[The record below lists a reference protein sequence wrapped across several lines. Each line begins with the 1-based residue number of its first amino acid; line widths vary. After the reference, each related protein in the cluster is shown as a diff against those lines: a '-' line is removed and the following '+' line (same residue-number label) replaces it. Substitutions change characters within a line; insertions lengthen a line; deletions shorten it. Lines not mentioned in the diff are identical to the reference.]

1 MSSDIAV
8 NGGQPFPGSDSL
20 PCSISEFRPLKSIK
34 QADLTSDNEVVFN
47 AGFPDRQI
55 SIEPSVIYLKGI
67 PPVRLTT
74 DKNWGWLSVKKI
86 YFSFQHIYGINFKTK
101 PFQQEIVDS
110 NSPIVF
116 NFKPKDMPVEDAVI
130 YMGGFDGFKSGLSAL
145 KNYNTYSNFSGFN
158 TAAFGLHKLYNFR
171 TYAHV
176 SGIAFTGY
184 GTAKL
189 QNLKRYLNA
198 LGRDAAVFGTAKVQ
212 SLRSYIHFVGL
223 VQSRFGEA
231 GNNKFRISFNL
242 QSIQQKDSKEYTEFG
257 LALVAR
263 NLRYVEMNSHQS
275 MERFGTYWASHS
287 PRYIRP
293 KGFITDFPTNHV
305 IATARFLKFE
315 GMDFAGYG
323 ARIIPESQTAYM
335 QGFSGA
341 IGEHEIYNW
350 LQEIKPKSFLTA
362 GELPQ
367 MRWGWAD
374 VYNSDQHIKPIH
386 IVGDKLEPPEIS
398 KLHKV
403 ENRNRSVQMFG
414 IAHHRFGYQYIYN
427 NARVIQPAGI
437 ESPIEA
443 HKTAVSVTHRV
454 RQINMQPIEAP
465 YMFSWHVVHLKAKR
479 YGVKGFNLS
488 QYGSMTLENTRRY
501 FRFITLGE
509 QACYGQHMVSH
520 RIRSVQ
526 FESLNA
532 VALPVF
538 LQPEL
543 KLGRRYIEPL
553 AGNMVKFGLPELRLH
568 RNVLYPRFIFKDQIG
583 EPIVRNK
590 TPQIYMRSQPLGDF
604 GEFYIGHRVRRVQ
617 MDGYGATRYT
627 RFRISDSTQE
637 IIAYSIGPAELSKQH
652 EIRHLGSGLTLPAKI
667 DFSGKGYAA
676 KNFSDDQ
683 PPPMKVYQNVIRFGK
698 VDKDDKENG
707 LDSAEFGSMR
717 ITANTIRVE
726 PGYWEILFGK
736 FQVTYKNRTVQMGAS
751 EDFLSIGEPRM
762 SPHTIYMTKYPPQQ
776 AIKNHVRP
784 ALPLHDLNGYID
796 GQSVMPGMKFGA
808 PKATHKVQEI
818 IAGNADFFNSGTH
831 DLQLR
836 RTYITFKGMSTMRFG
851 LIGPL
856 GTQHIEFSRE
866 GTQESFGKPELV
878 HVKKHDPYIRP
889 QGFRLVE
896 FGKLSIDHRNRT
908 ISMYGLDSLAA
919 GTKRTEDK
927 PYMWQGLRV
936 GGHVPT
942 NIGGGVQS
950 LFGTAWVSLRVRGIE
965 VSGLDHALV
974 AKYEPGKFELAMKVI
989 RREMPGE
996 DKTQRIFMNGSILAF
1011 VGAPDIK
1018 NKIHYI
1024 RPDGNSEQYRKGGY
1038 EH

>member
-1 MSSDIAV
+1 MSDEYV
-8 NGGQPFPGSDSL
+8 PPNGLYVRIKLGNSEYKAPNALKVTINLTPEHQSSETQYIGGEGTGFDSFASGMPVIWVKQL
-20 PCSISEFRPLKSIK
+20 YLK
-34 QADLTSDNEVVFN
+34 N
-47 AGFPDRQI
+47 AG
-55 SIEPSVIYLKGI
+55 G
-67 PPVRLTT
+67 
-74 DKNWGWLSVKKI
+74 
-86 YFSFQHIYGINFKTK
+86 
-101 PFQQEIVDS
+101 
-110 NSPIVF
+110 NS
-116 NFKPKDMPVEDAVI
+116 
-130 YMGGFDGFKSGLSAL
+130 YQ
-145 KNYNTYSNFSGFN
+145 
-158 TAAFGLHKLYNFR
+158 AFGQHKLYNFR
-171 TYAHV
+171 TYAKI
-176 SGIAFTGY
+176 SGTSFSGF
-184 GTAKL
+184 GTARL

-198 LGRDAAVFGTAKVQ
+198 LGRDASLFGFAKVQ
-212 SLRSYIHFVGL
+212 SLRSYIRFTGL
-223 VQSRFGEA
+223 VQSKFGEA
-231 GNNKFRISFNL
+231 GSEKFRVSFNL
-242 QSIQQKDSKEYTEFG
+242 QSVQQKDSKQYTAFG
-257 LALVAR
+257 SAIVGHS
-263 NLRYVEMNSHQS
+263 LRYVEMRASQS
-275 MERFGTYWASHS
+275 MEKFGISWGSHS
-287 PRYIRP
+287 PRYIQP
-293 KGFITDFPTNHV
+293 KGFIADFPTNHV

-315 GMDFAGYG
+315 GPDFSKYG
-323 ARIIPESQTAYM
+323 SRIIPENQTVYM

-341 IGEHEIYNW
+341 IGEHDIYNW

-374 VYNSDQHIKPIH
+374 VYNSAQHIKPIH

-403 ENRNRSVQMFG
+403 ENRNRTVQMFG

-437 ESPIEA
+437 ASPIEA
-443 HKTAVSVTHRV
+443 HKTAASVTHRV

-465 YMFSWHVVHLKAKR
+465 YIFSWHVVHLKARR
-479 YGVKGFNLS
+479 YGVKGFDLS

-509 QACYGQHMVSH
+509 QACYGKHMVSH
-520 RIRSVQ
+520 LIRSVQ

-532 VALPVF
+532 VVLPIF
-538 LQPEL
+538 PQPEL
-543 KLGRRYIEPL
+543 KLGRRYIEPP

-568 RNVLYPRFIFKDQIG
+568 RNVLYPRFIFKEQIG

-604 GEFYIGHRVRRVQ
+604 GEFYIGHRVRSVQ
-617 MDGYGATRYT
+617 MGGYGATMYT

-667 DFSGKGYAA
+667 DFSGRGYAA

-726 PGYWEILFGK
+726 PGYWEMLFGD
-736 FQVTYKNRTVQMGAS
+736 FQVTHKNRVVQVKEGP
-751 EDFLSIGEPRM
+751 DFLSIGALRM
-762 SPHTIYMTKYPPQQ
+762 SPHTIYMTKNPPMQ
-776 AIKNHVRP
+776 AVENHSKPV
-784 ALPLHDLNGYID
+784 LPLHDLNGYID
-796 GQSVMPGMKFGA
+796 GNIVEPGMKFGA
-808 PKATHKVQEI
+808 PKAAHKVQKI
-818 IAGNADFFNSGTH
+818 IAGNTDFFNSGTH
-831 DLQLR
+831 DLRLR
-836 RTYITFKGMSTMRFG
+836 RAYITFKGMSTMRFG

-878 HVKKHDPYIRP
+878 HVEKHDPYIRP
-889 QGFRLVE
+889 QGFRLAE

-908 ISMYGLDSLAA
+908 ISMHGLDSLAA
-919 GTKRTEDK
+919 GTKRTDDK

-950 LFGTAWVSLRVRGIE
+950 LFGAAWVSLRVRGIK
-965 VSGLDHALV
+965 VLGLDHALV

-989 RREMPGE
+989 RREMLGE
-996 DKTQRIFMNGSILAF
+996 DKTQRIFMNGPILSL
-1011 VGAPDIK
+1011 VSAPDIK